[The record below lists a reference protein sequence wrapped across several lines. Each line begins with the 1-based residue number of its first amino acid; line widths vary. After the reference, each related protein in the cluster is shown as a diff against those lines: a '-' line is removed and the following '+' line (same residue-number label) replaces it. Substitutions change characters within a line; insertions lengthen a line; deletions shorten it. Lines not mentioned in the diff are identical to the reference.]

1 MRLRPCGRWHGMR
14 ILRSVRHK
22 VCADGSFMKEFLL
35 DAPVPREFFTYL
47 GNFGQV
53 EALPNLGD
61 GFFKFEKPDWFSIRG
76 FAGDTTVEVRFKR
89 EVMDL
94 TMDFVYSLFS
104 LYRDGEPVPALLKRR
119 ELAVGERVSRR
130 LYGA

>member
-1 MRLRPCGRWHGMR
+1 MR

-35 DAPVPREFFTYL
+35 DAPLTKEFFAYL

-53 EALPNLGD
+53 ESLPSVGE
-61 GFFKFEKPDWFSIRG
+61 GFYKVEKPDWFSIRG
-76 FAGDTTVEVRFKR
+76 FAGDTTVEVRFKK

-94 TMDFVYSLFS
+94 TADFVYSVFTS
-104 LYRDGEPVPALLKRR
+104 YREGTVDISVLKQR
-119 ELAVGERVSRR
+119 EQAIGERVRKH
-130 LYGA
+130 LYGT

>member
-1 MRLRPCGRWHGMR
+1 MR

-22 VCADGSFMKEFLL
+22 SCADGSFMKEFLL
-35 DAPVPREFFTYL
+35 DVPVSEGFFSYL

-61 GFFKFEKPDWFSIRG
+61 GFYKFEKPDWFSIKG
-76 FAGDTTVEVRFKR
+76 FAGDTTVEVRFRK

-94 TMDFVYSLFS
+94 TVDFLYLLFS
-104 LYRDGEPVPALLKRR
+104 SYREEAMDLSVLKQR
-119 ELAVGERVSRR
+119 EQAVGKRVREH
-130 LYGA
+130 LYGS

>member
-1 MRLRPCGRWHGMR
+1 MR

-35 DAPVPREFFTYL
+35 DAPVTAAFFSYL
-47 GNFGQV
+47 TNFGQV
-53 EALPNLGD
+53 GSLPQVGE
-61 GFFKFEKPDWFSIRG
+61 GFYKFEKTDWFSIKG
-76 FAGDTTVEVRFKR
+76 FAGDTTVEVRFKK

-94 TMDFVYSLFS
+94 TADFVYFLFS
-104 LYRDGEPVPALLKRR
+104 SYREGTMDLSLLKQR
-119 ELAVGERVSRR
+119 ERAIGERVSKR

>member
-1 MRLRPCGRWHGMR
+1 MR

-35 DAPVPREFFTYL
+35 DVPVTAGFFSYL
-47 GNFGQV
+47 GNFGRV
-53 EALPNLGD
+53 EAVPTLGD
-61 GFFKFEKPDWFSIRG
+61 GFYKFERPDWFSIRG
-76 FAGDTTVEVRFKR
+76 MAGDDTVEVRFKK
-89 EVMDL
+89 EAMDL

-104 LYRDGEPVPALLKRR
+104 LYRDGDPDLAVLKRR
-119 ELAVGERVSRR
+119 EQALAERVNRR

>member
-1 MRLRPCGRWHGMR
+1 MR

-35 DAPVPREFFTYL
+35 DSPLTKEFFAYL

-53 EALPNLGD
+53 ESLPSVGE
-61 GFFKFEKPDWFSIRG
+61 GFYKLEKPDWFSIKG
-76 FAGDTTVEVRFKR
+76 FLGDTTVEVRFKK

-94 TMDFVYSLFS
+94 TIDFAYFLFASYLEGTMDLSM
-104 LYRDGEPVPALLKRR
+104 LKQR
-119 ELAVGERVSRR
+119 EQAVGERVRKR
-130 LYGA
+130 LYGM

>member
-1 MRLRPCGRWHGMR
+1 MR

-35 DAPVPREFFTYL
+35 DSPVT
-47 GNFGQV
+47 
-53 EALPNLGD
+53 D
-61 GFFKFEKPDWFSIRG
+61 GFFAYLRNFGKVESLPDVGEGFYKFEKPDWFSIKG
-76 FAGDTTVEVRFKR
+76 FSRDTTVEVRFKK

-94 TMDFVYSLFS
+94 TADFVYLLFS
-104 LYRDGEPVPALLKRR
+104 TYKGEGEKVDLSVLKRR
-119 ELAVGERVSRR
+119 EEAVGERVRKR

>member
-1 MRLRPCGRWHGMR
+1 MR

-35 DAPVPREFFTYL
+35 DVPVTREFFTYL

-53 EALPNLGD
+53 EALPNVGK
-61 GFFKFEKPDWFSIRG
+61 GFYKFEKPDWFSIKG
-76 FAGDTTVEVRFKR
+76 FAGDTSVEVRFKK

-94 TMDFVYSLFS
+94 TVDFVYLLFS
-104 LYRDGEPVPALLKRR
+104 TYRGDGDKFDLSVLKRR
-119 ELAVGERVSRR
+119 EEAIGERVRKR
-130 LYGA
+130 LYGT

>member
-1 MRLRPCGRWHGMR
+1 MR

-22 VCADGSFMKEFLL
+22 VCADGTFLKEFLI
-35 DAPVPREFFTYL
+35 DAPVPGEFFSYL
-47 GNFGQV
+47 GNFGRV
-53 EALPNLGD
+53 AGLPNIGD
-61 GFFKFEKPDWFSIRG
+61 GFYTFEKPDWFSIRG

-89 EVMDL
+89 EAMDL
-94 TMDFVYSLFS
+94 TVDFVYSLFS
-104 LYRDGEPVPALLKRR
+104 LYRDGDPDLPLLKRR